1 MNIRV
6 KSPAGRVAKAVRSQ
20 SLTAR
25 RSPRSDNLQSMHGGS
40 GVEVA
45 NAMEPITDQV
55 QAMGGFGP
63 SISTP
68 SRVLIDQRSR
78 FNPMRQAT
86 PELVSTYL
94 DSFDAGYLGGLARLM
109 HAVEDRDLLVKGVVA
124 KRKKAVGR
132 YGWEIITKPGAD
144 EAQARDQA
152 EALRFFFDN
161 LEATDVLNSDQS
173 GGLGVLLRQ
182 MMDAV
187 GKRFAVHEIVWRPVL
202 SGENAGRITA
212 QFRFCPLWWFE
223 NLLGHLRY
231 LPDAGRSEGVEMEPN
246 GWMVT
251 VGDGLM
257 VSTVI
262 GWMFKKLSLSDLLV
276 FSERFGVPGILGKT
290 DGAKDSPEWSAMEEA
305 VRSLANDWSAVC
317 SRSSEIT
324 LIEAAKGSGQLP
336 MQIVIDYIDRRI
348 ASLWRGGD
356 LSTISQTGSATGSN
370 PQQEDTSLLE
380 EDDISLCEETL
391 NLRIVPYV
399 LRYAFGPGIDQLA
412 YLRLGRPPKASVDA
426 AVKRI
431 TCATA
436 NGLPVGVGAARELLN
451 LPAPVEDEAL
461 LKPPTP
467 APSAPTDMVNERL
480 SPSDLAQARLKIWE
494 AEAARID
501 ALPASKRAAARRA
514 LKREI
519 AAYQERG

>member
-1 MNIRV
+1 M
-6 KSPAGRVAKAVRSQ
+6 
-20 SLTAR
+20 
-25 RSPRSDNLQSMHGGS
+25 QSMHGGS
-40 GVEVA
+40 GAELV
-45 NAMEPITDQV
+45 NAVNPIVT
-55 QAMGGFGP
+55 QAVTALGGFGP
-63 SISTP
+63 SVTTP
-68 SRVLIDQRSR
+68 ARVLVDQRSR

-124 KRKKAVGR
+124 KRKKAVSR

-144 EAQARDQA
+144 EALAKRQA
-152 EALRFFFDN
+152 EALRYFFDN

-173 GGLGVLLRQ
+173 GGLAVLLRQ

-202 SGENAGRITA
+202 DGDNAGLLTA
-212 QFRFCPLWWFE
+212 QFRACPLWWFE
-223 NLLGHLRY
+223 NLVGHLRY
-231 LPDAGRSEGVEMEPN
+231 LPDAGRTEGVEMEPN

-257 VSTVI
+257 IATVI

-276 FSERFGVPGILGKT
+276 FSERFGVPGILGKV
-290 DGAKDSPEWSAMEEA
+290 DAAKDSPEWSAMEEA
-305 VRSLANDWSAVC
+305 VKSLANDWSAVC
-317 SRSSEIT
+317 SRSSEMT
-324 LIEAAKGSGQLP
+324 LIETAKGSGQLP
-336 MQIVIDYIDRRI
+336 MQIVIDYVDRRI

-356 LSTISQTGSATGSN
+356 LSTISQTGSTTGSN
-370 PQQEDTSLLE
+370 PQSEDTSLLE
-380 EDDISLCEETL
+380 EDDIGLCEETL

-399 LRYAFGPGIDQLA
+399 LRYVFGGGVDQLA
-412 YLRLGRPPKASVDA
+412 YLRLGRPPKNTVDA

-431 TCATA
+431 DCATR
-436 NGLPVGVGAARELLN
+436 NGVPVGIGAARELLQIS
-451 LPAPVEDEAL
+451 APVEGEAL

-467 APSAPTDMVNERL
+467 ALGFPTDLANESRA
-480 SPSDLAQARLKIWE
+480 PADLAQARLKIWE
-494 AEAARID
+494 AEADRIE
-501 ALPASKRAAARRA
+501 ALPVSKRAAARRA

-519 AAYQERG
+519 AAYQDRS